1 MAVGVATLDR
11 IEGASFASATELRE
25 VLTALLERIESDPD
39 LAGRLNSAGIAFRY
53 VFTDLDTTL
62 DVSGAGSGEE
72 GIRWSFDGGGG
83 DPAVTLEMDS
93 EVANRYLQGRESL
106 AIGIARKRIGCYCDA
121 RAVLK
126 LLSMSRFTDV
136 AYREVLKRHYPH
148 LLLG

>member
-11 IEGASFASATELRE
+11 IEEASFASVTELRE

-39 LAGRLNSAGIAFRY
+39 LAERLNSAAIAFRY
-53 VFTDLDTTL
+53 VFTDLNTTL
-62 DVSGAGSGEE
+62 DVASTEPGDGISWSFSGESS
-72 GIRWSFDGGGG
+72 R

-93 EVANRYLQGRESL
+93 GVANRYLQGRESL
-106 AIGIARKRIGCYCDA
+106 AIGIARKRIRCFCDA

-136 AYREVLKRHYPH
+136 AYREVLERHYPH